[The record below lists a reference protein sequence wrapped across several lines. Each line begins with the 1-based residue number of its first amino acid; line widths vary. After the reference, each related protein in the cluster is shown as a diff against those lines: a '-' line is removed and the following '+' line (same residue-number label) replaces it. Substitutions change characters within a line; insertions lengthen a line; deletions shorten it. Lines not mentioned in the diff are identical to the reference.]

1 MQEGSARGPEGAPEA
16 TSRPPATEDGPVNS
30 QTIPAAGEVLNDDSA
45 ALIVMLYLLL
55 ISVLSVGGIVLGS
68 LVVVQY
74 GLVVLLL
81 SLLAMSG
88 MLVVFAT
95 VYTVITQDAKLSR
108 ARKKIK
114 KWHVRV
120 KEEIIR
126 EMQNFRDDMAA
137 YSQGHLLLTYDT
149 DFVDNGDADATAEDR
164 TKEFLETSDQFDSS
178 KSEPKP
184 AGHRPKS
191 VLFRYAL
198 APFVGRMKRRP
209 RNSKIIP
216 RRTKPWKRKQKTK
229 DQAERQ
235 SEYSAPSIV

>member
-1 MQEGSARGPEGAPEA
+1 
-16 TSRPPATEDGPVNS
+16 
-30 QTIPAAGEVLNDDSA
+30 
-45 ALIVMLYLLL
+45 
-55 ISVLSVGGIVLGS
+55 
-68 LVVVQY
+68 
-74 GLVVLLL
+74 
-81 SLLAMSG
+81 
-88 MLVVFAT
+88 
-95 VYTVITQDAKLSR
+95 
-108 ARKKIK
+108 
-114 KWHVRV
+114 
-120 KEEIIR
+120 
-126 EMQNFRDDMAA
+126 MQNFRDDMAA

-164 TKEFLETSDQFDSS
+164 TKEFLERSDQFDSS

-184 AGHRPKS
+184 AGRGPKS